1 MSALRF
7 NVDNE
12 INFFIDDQN
21 GDLQIEVDHKRIT
34 VPASMAQELL
44 TILRTKQLEVFEE
57 QKDNW
62 FKKLFQ

>member
-12 INFFIDDQN
+12 INFFIDHQN